1 MTKAATPGNSQSEK
15 NSKELTN
22 SFDSNQQK
30 KLRSLNLFNTPLA
43 VVVMLSPV
51 YFSLIVVRESGANT
65 GGDNKMV
72 HNEKNRTIYSVV

>member
-30 KLRSLNLFNTPLA
+30 RLRSLNLFNTSLA

-51 YFSLIVVRESGANT
+51 YFSLIVVRESGANI